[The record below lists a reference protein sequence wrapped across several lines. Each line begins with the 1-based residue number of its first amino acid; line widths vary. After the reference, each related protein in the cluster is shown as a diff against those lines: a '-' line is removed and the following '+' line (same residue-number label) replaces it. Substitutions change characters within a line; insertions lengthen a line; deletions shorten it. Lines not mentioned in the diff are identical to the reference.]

1 MLFADIAG
9 FEGLTSSL
17 DPEELLELL
26 DPLLESMSAT
36 MERHGGYVEKY
47 AGDAILALFGAPV
60 AHEDDAA
67 RAARCAADLH
77 RLVAAY
83 RSRSRIEGLQLHVGI
98 ESGEVLVRTLGRG
111 AHRDYAALGDAVVL
125 AQRLQAAAP
134 AGQTY
139 VGAAVAAELAGKV
152 DLDPVGTVATKGRHD
167 GLQAWRTAG
176 RQPSEPVAAAV
187 RVLGRERE
195 QQQLGQCVERLR
207 TGTGGLVVLR
217 GEAGVGKSSL
227 LRSLADAAEGIAVC
241 DVQFR
246 PVQQRP
252 YEALL
257 DLLLGVLDLPPAG
270 EVTDQQLR
278 AALVAAGVGASTGVV
293 AAALGLPGAVPP
305 DPASAS
311 LLLAEAVVGAMRG
324 RLRGEPLLVV
334 CEDAH
339 NADPAS
345 LGVLRLLTA
354 SVSSGPLLLAVTTRT
369 AAGDVLGSAP
379 DLDLD
384 LRPLPAASLRALAAD
399 VLGMP
404 CSPQLG
410 HWLLQRTG
418 GNPYFAVELLRAAV
432 ERQAISTGPQ
442 GAELSDA
449 ARAASVPQGIQGI
462 VAARIDTLSANAQ
475 ESLAWCSVAGDGAPR
490 ELLDISVKAAELDLP
505 GGLGELI
512 ATGFLLEVSPLV
524 RFRHVIARDVVYRR
538 VLRRDAVP
546 LHRAIAVAAET
557 AVSVELVRDSVVG
570 RHWAAAGEGARALAP
585 LLRAAD
591 RAYRLADSTDA
602 HELLDIASSA
612 IEPDDPAR
620 PAIEVRRAALLEL
633 AGDYAEALELY
644 RRAAAGGRLGLAVA
658 GTVSVLRK
666 LGRYAEALATA
677 DALASTEDARAAGV
691 VELERGRAL
700 LGAGRFVEARGAFR
714 TSVEALYDHPRGGE
728 ALVQLAR
735 TELAAGDVAAAL
747 VHAVEGRDRLVAMH
761 ETRGQVIA
769 SRVLGGVYQD
779 LGRLDDAAVELRG
792 GVELADRIG
801 DVEETGGC
809 LINLALVEV
818 ARSRV
823 ESAIACDR
831 RAARSFERVGH
842 LPGVC
847 VARANLAEHLLLAG
861 ELTAAAAEA
870 RAALEL
876 ADRIDDGL
884 TSADATMTL
893 GAVELA
899 AGRPVAGAE
908 LAAAAGRAFSELG
921 AAPGAAQA
929 FRLEQ
934 RAWSAAAR
942 PDAAEDAGRRAET
955 AAASAELLSG

>member
-1 MLFADIAG
+1 MLFADLSG
-9 FEGLTSSL
+9 FEALTSSL

-26 DPLLESMSAT
+26 DPLLESMTAT

-47 AGDAILALFGAPV
+47 AGDAVLALFGAPV

-67 RAARCAADLH
+67 RAVRCAAELH
-77 RLVAAY
+77 RLVAGY
-83 RSRSRIEGLQLHVGI
+83 QRGSLLGEPRLHVGI

-139 VGAAVAAELAGKV
+139 VGAAVAGELVGRV
-152 DLDPVGTVATKGRHD
+152 DLEPVGTVATKGRHD

-176 RQPSEPVAAAV
+176 RLPPEPVAAAV
-187 RVLGRERE
+187 RVLGREAER
-195 QQQLGQCVERLR
+195 QQLSQAVERLR

-217 GEAGVGKSSL
+217 GEAGAGKSSL
-227 LRSLADAAEGIAVC
+227 LRSLVDAPEGVAVC
-241 DVQFR
+241 VVQFR
-246 PVQQRP
+246 PVQLRP

-278 AALVAAGVGASTGVV
+278 AALVAAGVEASTGVV

-305 DPASAS
+305 DPASAGLLVAEALVAS
-311 LLLAEAVVGAMRG
+311 VRRRLLAEPVM
-324 RLRGEPLLVV
+324 VV
-334 CEDAH
+334 CEDLH

-345 LGVLRLLTA
+345 LGVLRLLAA
-354 SVSSGPLLLAVTTRT
+354 SVSPAPLMLAITTRDLT
-369 AAGDVLGSAP
+369 GEVLRPDP
-379 DLDLD
+379 DLDVELGALPEGALRELATD
-384 LRPLPAASLRALAAD
+384 L
-399 VLGMP
+399 LGMP
-404 CSPQLG
+404 CSPQLAR
-410 HWLLQRTG
+410 WLLQRTG
-418 GNPYFAVELLRAAV
+418 GNPFFAAELLRAAAENNTV
-432 ERQAISTGPQ
+432 RAGSF
-442 GAELSDA
+442 GAELHDP
-449 ARAASVPQGIQGI
+449 ARAGSVPHGIHGV
-462 VAARIDTLSANAQ
+462 VAARIDALSPNAQ
-475 ESLAWCSVAGDGAPR
+475 QVVAWCSVAGDGVPR
-490 ELLDISVKAAELDLP
+490 ELLDSSVTVGGLDLAD
-505 GGLGELI
+505 GLSELV
-512 ATGFLLEVSPLV
+512 AAGFLLHVYPLV

-538 VLRRDAVP
+538 VLRRDAAP

-557 AVSVELVRDSVVG
+557 AVSVEFVRDSVVG
-570 RHWAAAGEGARALAP
+570 RHWAAAGEGAKALAP

-591 RAYRLADSTDA
+591 RAYRVADSADA
-602 HELLDIASSA
+602 YDLLDTASSV
-612 IEPDDPAR
+612 IGPDDPAR
-620 PAIEVRRAALLEL
+620 PAIDVRRAALLEL
-633 AGDYAEALELY
+633 AGDYAPALELY
-644 RRAAAGGRLGLAVA
+644 RRAAADGRLGLAVA

-677 DALASTEDARAAGV
+677 DTLSETEDARAAGV

-700 LGAGRFVEARGAFR
+700 LGAGRFVEARLAFR
-714 TSVEALYDHPRGGE
+714 TSVDTLRDHPRGGE

-735 TELAAGDVAAAL
+735 TELAAGEVEAAL
-747 VHAVEGRDRLVAMH
+747 AHAVEGRDRLVAMH

-779 LGRLDDAAVELRG
+779 LGQLDVAAAELRG

-801 DVEETGGC
+801 DVEESGGC

-818 ARSRV
+818 ARGQV
-823 ESAIACDR
+823 ATAVACDR
-831 RAARSFERVGH
+831 RAAQEFERIGH

-861 ELTAAAAEA
+861 DLVAAAIEA
-870 RAALEL
+870 SAALEL
-876 ADRIDDGL
+876 ADRINDGL

-893 GAVELA
+893 GAVEIA

-908 LAAAAGRAFSELG
+908 LAATAGRAFTELG

-934 RAWSAAAR
+934 RAWAAAGR
-942 PDAAEDAGRRAET
+942 PEAADDAGRRAET
-955 AAASAELLSG
+955 AVASAELLSG